1 MNASGASPH
10 TEMTR
15 IEITGGDLAD
25 IYDGRGALLTV
36 RYGAVWVT
44 QSASTEDIILNAGAS
59 FRIDRDGLT
68 LVSACG
74 PAPRALVTLAPA
86 IRATPSLAKRC
97 WSLVRSPRMPSRPS
111 IGGI

>member
-1 MNASGASPH
+1 MNALAASPN

-15 IEITGGDLAD
+15 IEISRGDLAG
-25 IYDGRGALLTV
+25 IHDGRGALLTV

-44 QSASTEDIILNAGAS
+44 QSASTDDVILNAGAS

-68 LVSACG
+68 LVAACG
-74 PAPRALVTLAPA
+74 PAPHALVTLAPA
-86 IRATPSLAKRC
+86 IRVTSSLAMRF
-97 WSLVRSPRMPSRPS
+97 WSLLRSPRMLSRPS